1 MIFLCKPV
9 AWNTPVNMRIK
20 PPYVQKI
27 WMKRPIG
34 VLGTKALE
42 SISHVQPHSASGILR
57 VLHWHA
63 FVPPAFEIW
72 STIPFVWV
80 ARFVHVPF
88 EAAQEVYR
96 GLCEF

>member
-9 AWNTPVNMRIK
+9 AWNTPVNMRMK

-27 WMKRPIG
+27 WINRPMG
-34 VLGTKALE
+34 VFGTSALE
-42 SISHVQPHSASGILR
+42 SISHVQPQSTVTK

-96 GLCEF
+96 GLYEF